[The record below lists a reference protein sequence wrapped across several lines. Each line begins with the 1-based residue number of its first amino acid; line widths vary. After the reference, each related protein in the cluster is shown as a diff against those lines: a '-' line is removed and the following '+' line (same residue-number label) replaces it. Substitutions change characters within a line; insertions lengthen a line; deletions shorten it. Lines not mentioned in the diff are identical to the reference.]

1 VLWILITVLVGLV
14 VINVQLLLNFQ
25 RRSARIKIAHVP
37 VLKVINDYKEK
48 IAELGEGVRTMANAS
63 LSQLKVDLGKFQR
76 RSGQAANLNAELDID
91 AQAWAAERAGEE
103 GEEEELELEGEEE
116 LLPDEE
122 LQDEESDPRQ
132 SDGDRSDLDELL
144 GGRKDIGYHVDNLRA
159 DPVRWS
165 RPSGKTSRRPTI
177 TSRACVPMPPSCSN
191 PSSFWGR
198 ARRRPARRPE
208 TWNSYSASVAAAWC
222 SSCWLSSCARSP
234 SSAWGDC
241 ARS

>member
-37 VLKVINDYKEK
+37 VRKVINDYKEK

-103 GEEEELELEGEEE
+103 GEEEEELELEGEEE

-144 GGRKDIGYHVDNLRA
+144 GGRKDIGYHVDNQRA
-159 DPVRWS
+159 DPVALVQAIRQDLEETYNYIES
-165 RPSGKTSRRPTI
+165 LRTDATLVQQSLQFLGKSK
-177 TSRACVPMPPSCSN
+177 
-191 PSSFWGR
+191 
-198 ARRRPARRPE
+198 E
-208 TWNSYSASVAAAWC
+208 EASQAA
-222 SSCWLSSCARSP
+222 
-234 SSAWGDC
+234 
-241 ARS
+241 

>member
-1 VLWILITVLVGLV
+1 MLWILITVLVGLV

-37 VLKVINDYKEK
+37 VRKVINDYKEK

-103 GEEEELELEGEEE
+103 GEEEEELELEGEEE

-159 DPVRWS
+159 DPVALVQAIRQDLEETYNYIES
-165 RPSGKTSRRPTI
+165 LRTDATLVQQSLQFLGKSK
-177 TSRACVPMPPSCSN
+177 
-191 PSSFWGR
+191 
-198 ARRRPARRPE
+198 E
-208 TWNSYSASVAAAWC
+208 EASQAA
-222 SSCWLSSCARSP
+222 
-234 SSAWGDC
+234 
-241 ARS
+241 

>member
-1 VLWILITVLVGLV
+1 MLWILITVLVGLV

-159 DPVRWS
+159 DPVALVQAIRQDLEETYNYIES
-165 RPSGKTSRRPTI
+165 LRTDATLVQQSLQFLGKSK
-177 TSRACVPMPPSCSN
+177 
-191 PSSFWGR
+191 
-198 ARRRPARRPE
+198 E
-208 TWNSYSASVAAAWC
+208 EASQAA
-222 SSCWLSSCARSP
+222 
-234 SSAWGDC
+234 
-241 ARS
+241 